1 MAFMKRLLCLHCGA
15 RPAPALELLP
25 FPHLN
30 GVRHNGQGVLC
41 PLPLPTPSCSQ
52 FPAPSACSSCCCCCC
67 SFSHFLFPLPAPLFS
82 LSLLPCL
89 PLLLLLPC
97 STSLPVVWHAP
108 LPLSSLSHASV
119 NLPSS
124 SLSLSLCFCFPCLL
138 IAFVISSVCPNS
150 STSETFYA
158 SIGSKR
164 EACHA
169 PHSFSPPPPL
179 PTATSCAASAGHF
192 DSNGKR
198 KRKFRAHAF
207 SFFVLTTAGDVER
220 GEGGACRGCGSR
232 VDTHVC
238 VRVRVVAI
246 CGLD

>member
-124 SLSLSLCFCFPCLL
+124 SLSLLLLSLLAHCFCHF
-138 IAFVISSVCPNS
+138 
-150 STSETFYA
+150 
-158 SIGSKR
+158 KR
-164 EACHA
+164 LPQLQHIRNILRIYRQQERGV
-169 PHSFSPPPPL
+169 PRPPL
-179 PTATSCAASAGHF
+179 LFTSSPLAHCHF
-192 DSNGKR
+192 MR
-198 KRKFRAHAF
+198 CFCRA
-207 SFFVLTTAGDVER
+207 L
-220 GEGGACRGCGSR
+220 
-232 VDTHVC
+232 
-238 VRVRVVAI
+238 
-246 CGLD
+246 